1 MKLCGGDIGSGVQE
15 WAGLGMQEWE
25 QGQRD
30 QCELAAEE
38 EEGHWSQA
46 GRG

>member
-1 MKLCGGDIGSGVQE
+1 MKLCGGDIGGGVQE

-25 QGQRD
+25 QEQRD
-30 QCELAAEE
+30 QGELAAEE
-38 EEGHWSQA
+38 EEGHGSQA